1 MRSTVIL
8 AGVLMIVG
16 GLTPFI
22 MFLKRRARLREQT
35 ERYEFEH
42 RTSGG
47 TVEFE
52 SYEAAKHHE
61 WLKHS
66 AESGGFLGVVGG
78 LGFIAAVLGLL
89 LLFTVWIWT

>member
-1 MRSTVIL
+1 LRSTLIL

-22 MFLKRRARLREQT
+22 MVLKRRARLREQT

-42 RTSGG
+42 RTPGG

-52 SYEAAKHHE
+52 SYEASKEHE
-61 WLKHS
+61 RLKIS
-66 AESGGFLGVVGG
+66 AETGGLLGFVGG
-78 LGFIAAVLGLL
+78 LGFIAAFLGLV
-89 LLFTVWIWT
+89 LLFTIWMFP